1 MTKRAV
7 RIRGPKRGEI
17 WRVNFNSPLTA
28 ETPDKWVSKDLLPTT
43 GDEIFKTRPAV
54 VMNIAERW
62 NLKLRIVV
70 PITEW
75 HQDYV
80 SNSFFWMVKLPASS
94 LNRLSEDSGAD
105 TFQVKSVSLARFGD
119 KLGVVTRDELDQLA
133 TTIAFCIGYTP
144 RVSTTI
150 DSPILAP

>member
-1 MTKRAV
+1 MTARAP
-7 RIRGPKRGEI
+7 RTRGPKRGEI
-17 WRVNFNSPLTA
+17 WRVNFNSPLSA
-28 ETPDKWVSKDLLPTT
+28 ETPQNWAPKAQLPTT

-80 SNSFFWMVKLPASS
+80 DYDFFWMVKLPASR
-94 LNRLSEDSGAD
+94 LNGLDEDSGAD
-105 TFQVKSVSLARFGD
+105 TFQVRSVSLARFGG
-119 KLGVVTRDELDQLA
+119 KLGVVTRDELHQLA
-133 TTIAFCIGYTP
+133 TTVAFCIGY
-144 RVSTTI
+144 
-150 DSPILAP
+150 APP

>member
-1 MTKRAV
+1 MTKRAPSV
-7 RIRGPKRGEI
+7 RGPRRGEI

-28 ETPDKWVSKDLLPTT
+28 ETPQKWAPKTQLPTT
-43 GDEIFKTRPAV
+43 GDEIFKVRPAV

-80 SNSFFWMVKLPASS
+80 DLDFFWMVKLPASR
-94 LNRLSEDSGAD
+94 LNGLDEESGAD
-105 TFQVKSVSLARFGD
+105 TFQVKSVSLARFGG
-119 KLGVVTRDELDQLA
+119 KLGVVTRDELDQLVS
-133 TTIAFCIGYTP
+133 TVAFCIGYTL
-144 RVSTTI
+144 
-150 DSPILAP
+150 PISDR